1 MKTRIYVY
9 ALALLLLSA
18 GKSNAQDYKVAVQN
32 SKEGK
37 LTLLDFSGDI
47 PVEGYSGSEIIIS
60 ADRKFANPQRA
71 KGLQPIYA
79 AGTDNTG
86 IGLFVEKNGNQ
97 LTIRC
102 LLPITQRANYKL
114 KVPDNFKLEIE
125 SECGK
130 GGAVMIANMKNDIE
144 VKNCHDI
151 DLKNISGSIV
161 VSTISGDVEITI
173 AELSK
178 EKPIS
183 LATISGEI
191 DITIPAKAGVELE
204 MKTVTGTIYS
214 DFDFPSDEKNMRR
227 IAGSTVK
234 TQLNGGGTDV
244 KITNVSGNIYF
255 RKGK

>member
-1 MKTRIYVY
+1 MKARIYVW
-9 ALALLLLSA
+9 ALTLLLLCI
-18 GKSNAQDYKVAVQN
+18 GNLKAQDYKVAVQN

-47 PVEGYSGSEIIIS
+47 PVQGYSGNEIIIS
-60 ADRKFANPQRA
+60 SDRKSANPQRA
-71 KGLQPIYA
+71 KGLQPIYS

-86 IGLFVEKNGNQ
+86 IGLSVEKNGNQ

-130 GGAVMIANMKNDIE
+130 GGAVAIANMNNDIE
-144 VKNCHDI
+144 VKNCHNI
-151 DLKNISGSIV
+151 DLKNVGGSIV
-161 VSTISGDVEITI
+161 VSTISGDVEITM
-173 AELSK
+173 AEISK

-191 DITIPAKAGVELE
+191 DITIPARAGVTLE

-227 IAGSTVK
+227 IAGSTIK
-234 TQLNGGGTDV
+234 TQLNGGGADL
-244 KITNVSGNIYF
+244 KITNVSGNIYL